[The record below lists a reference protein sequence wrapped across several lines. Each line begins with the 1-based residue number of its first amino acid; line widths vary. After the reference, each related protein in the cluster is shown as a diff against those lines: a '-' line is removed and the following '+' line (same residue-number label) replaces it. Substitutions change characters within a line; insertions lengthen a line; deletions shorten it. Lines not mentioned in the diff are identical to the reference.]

1 MNISRET
8 ITKIIRVAY
17 LLMVILL
24 IAYIFSNSIESK
36 AESSSKSNSVV
47 EVINKSLKKI
57 NPKFQVTD
65 LFVRKSAHFAEF
77 FVLGASLFGYLLLL
91 NKVSFHT
98 SFYMIFISCLTAMT
112 DETIQYFSKRGSMLL
127 DVWLDLCASVIAIG
141 LFYLIYKYIKR
152 KKKSV

>member
-1 MNISRET
+1 MNISKEAK
-8 ITKIIRVAY
+8 TKIIRVVY

-36 AESSSKSNSVV
+36 AKSSSKSSNIV
-47 EVINKSLKKI
+47 EVINNSLKKI
-57 NPKFQVTD
+57 SPNLKVTD
-65 LFVRKSAHFAEF
+65 LFIRKSAHFAEF
-77 FVLGASLFGYLLLL
+77 FVLGASLFGYLVLL
-91 NKVSFHT
+91 NKVSFQT

-141 LFYLIYKYIKR
+141 LFYLIYRYIKH
-152 KKKSV
+152 KKKSA